1 MPKFDWSPEQKLAI
15 EEEGKNIIVSA
26 GAGSGKTAVL
36 TARVIN
42 KLNRGSH
49 INELLV
55 LTFTNAAAQEMKDR
69 IRKSIQSTP
78 GLEEELNLLD
88 GAYITTFD
96 SFSLSMVKKYH
107 TRLNITNNITVT
119 DEVVI
124 ALEKKKILEEILDEY
139 YNSNN
144 EKFNKLISDFCLK
157 NDEEIKTYLENIYSK
172 IELKFNKTYYLET
185 FFDNEY
191 TKDRIKELINEY
203 TNILLEKIKYIKE
216 LLKELNEYFDGEYI
230 FKLSDSMSNLLKAK
244 TYVEIAK
251 SVDIKLPSVPKNS
264 PEEGKTIKSNI
275 SDIIKEIKALCT
287 YSTTLEMEEE
297 IENTKS
303 NAEIIIE
310 ILKEYDKRLTK
321 YKLDNEIFSFN
332 DIARLAIQVVNENK
346 DIRDELTNSFNEIL
360 VDEYQDTSD
369 TQEMFISL
377 ISNNNVYMVGDIKQ
391 SIYRFRN
398 ANPYIFKNKY
408 DTYRDNNELGLKI
421 DLLNNFRSRS
431 EVLSNINTIFNLI
444 MDDSFGGADYKTSHR
459 MIFGNKS
466 YEKEGHTEQD
476 NNLEILKYNKS
487 DEVGVTKDEQEAF
500 IIGKDIIN
508 KINSHYQVF
517 DKEKKEL
524 RDVTFNDFV
533 ILLDRS
539 KNFDLY
545 KKIFE
550 YLGIPLSILKEESIR
565 KDNDILVIKNLFKL
579 LISIKENKLDT
590 DFKYSFISVARSFLF
605 RLEDEEIF
613 EYFVNNTF
621 KESSIYIK
629 LKELTNI
636 IDITSPSEYIKYVL
650 DELNYE
656 EKLLTIGNIK
666 SFRIRLEYII
676 NLVKSLE
683 TNGNTIYDFIDYL
696 EEIFNNDYDLTFNI
710 NKDNTNST
718 KIMTIHK
725 SKGLEYHI
733 CYYAG
738 LTAKFNTLELKEKII
753 FDNKY
758 GLVISNVIDYYKDT
772 IIKTLLKRYV
782 KQEDISERIRLFYV
796 ALTRAKEKMIMV
808 LPNIEE
814 ESNVSDIVPNYIRE
828 KYSSFY
834 DIIKSII
841 SNLEDYTKEVDVE
854 ITKDYK
860 LNKDSKELT
869 KNKSNLL
876 VNELDI
882 NKEIIEE
889 GHFSK
894 DIPHLITKEE
904 QALMDFGTK
913 VHEVLELMDFK
924 ENNLDK
930 FNVDDSIKDKINK
943 FLNTELIKNNID
955 SNMYKEYEFIYN
967 EDNQKLHGIIDLL
980 IENEDKMIIVDYKL
994 KNIDDS
1000 NYDKQLNGYRKYIM
1014 EKTNKETYCY
1024 LYSILDEKY
1033 REINYE

>member
-1 MPKFDWSPEQKLAI
+1 MAFTKEQQQAI
-15 EEEGKNIIVSA
+15 TEEGTNIIVSA

-36 TARVIN
+36 TERAKRKV
-42 KLNRGSH
+42 LEGTH
-49 INELLV
+49 VNELLV
-55 LTFTNAAAQEMKDR
+55 LTFTNAAAAEMKER
-69 IRKSIQSTP
+69 IKDAIKKVPELKS
-78 GLEEELNLLD
+78 ELDLID

-96 SFSLSMVKKYH
+96 AFSLAILKKYH
-107 TRLNITNNITVT
+107 TRLNITNNIKVS
-119 DEVVI
+119 DEVI
-124 ALEKKKILEEILDEY
+124 IDLKKKEILDSIFEENY
-139 YNSNN
+139 LSPKKN
-144 EKFNKLISDFCLK
+144 FIKLIEDFSLK
-157 NDEEIKTYLENIYSK
+157 DDKELKDYILSVYKK
-172 IELKFNKTYYLET
+172 IELKYDKTDFLNNYFKIFNEEKIKSFINDYLNLIKE
-185 FFDNEY
+185 
-191 TKDRIKELINEY
+191 KQSIVKELI
-203 TNILLEKIKYIKE
+203 I
-216 LLKELNEYFDGEYI
+216 ELNEYFDGDFI
-230 FKLSDSMSNLLKAK
+230 SQVTDSLSKFLNAENYEEFLNSMD
-244 TYVEIAK
+244 YK
-251 SVDIKLPSVPKNS
+251 SVRIQEV
-264 PEEGKTIKSNI
+264 
-275 SDIIKEIKALCT
+275 KENYLI
-287 YSTTLEMEEE
+287 YESIEE
-297 IENTKS
+297 IENDLKS
-303 NAEIIIE
+303 TTENTQVIID
-310 ILKEYDKRLTK
+310 ILV
-321 YKLDNEIFSFN
+321 KLDSLLEDYKRKNDVFTFN
-332 DIARLAIQVVNENK
+332 DIARLAIKVVEEND
-346 DIRDELTNSFNEIL
+346 DIREELTNSFKEIMI
-360 VDEYQDTSD
+360 DEYQDTSD
-369 TQEMFISL
+369 TQEKFISL

-408 DTYRDNNELGLKI
+408 DSYRDNTELGIKI

-517 DKEKKEL
+517 DKDKKEL

-710 NKDNTNST
+710 NTDNTNST

-772 IIKTLLKRYV
+772 IIKTLLKKYV

-860 LNKDSKELT
+860 LNKDIKELT
-869 KNKSNLL
+869 KNKSNLV

-1000 NYDKQLNGYRKYIM
+1000 NYYKQLNGYRKYIM